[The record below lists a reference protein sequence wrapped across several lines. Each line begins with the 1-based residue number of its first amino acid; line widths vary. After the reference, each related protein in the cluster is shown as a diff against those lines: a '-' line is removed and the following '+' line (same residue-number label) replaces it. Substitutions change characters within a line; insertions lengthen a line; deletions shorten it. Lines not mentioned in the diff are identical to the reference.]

1 MGNTLLTCKR
11 CNVTNLNLSE
21 DKYLLQI
28 MQPLTSKNNV
38 VLCVDCYNCLFKK
51 KRISSVVY
59 RQEKKING
67 YD

>member
-1 MGNTLLTCKR
+1 MGNTLRCKR

-38 VLCVDCYNCLFKK
+38 VLCVDCYNSLFLNKI
-51 KRISSVVY
+51 ISSVVY
-59 RQEKKING
+59 RKENKLNG

>member
-1 MGNTLLTCKR
+1 MGNTLRCKR

-28 MQPLTSKNNV
+28 KQPLTSKNNV
-38 VLCVDCYNCLFKK
+38 VLCVDCYNSLFLNKI
-51 KRISSVVY
+51 ISSVVY
-59 RQEKKING
+59 RKENKLNG